1 MAALSAVAG
10 AVRAMMFSA
19 SISHHRAGRVALRAA
34 PITRRIGA
42 PAVLVV
48 GLIGL
53 AAASGAVLAQPAQT
67 TDAQNPPVDTLS
79 EVVVSASRQAQ
90 RSFNAPASI
99 QSVDAQTIREAGP
112 MVNLSES
119 LSRVPGVVVLNRQ
132 NYAQD
137 LQLSIRGFG
146 ARSAFGIRGVRL
158 IVDGIPATMP
168 DGQGQVATVSLA
180 SVGRLEVLRG
190 PLALLYGNAAGG
202 VVQAFSLE
210 PPAHPIASASLSA
223 GSEGAQRLGLGA
235 SGQVGS
241 ASLLADWSRF
251 QTDGYRDHSAARR
264 EQFNGIVRW
273 RTDADT
279 RITLVAN
286 AFDQPLS
293 QDPLGLTR
301 AQMQADPR
309 QVDPSALSQNTRKT
323 VSQNQAGLVAEHR
336 LDADRS
342 VSARLYAGQR
352 AVFQTLSTPLSAQ
365 TAATAPGGVV
375 DLDRDFGGIG
385 LQYSHGVGLGDSR
398 LTAVVGFDHDRQ
410 REQRQGFINNAGVVG
425 QLKRDELNRVQNTDV
440 YALTILRLPT
450 AWTLTAGARASR
462 VDFRS
467 DDRYI
472 TTGNGD
478 DSGARQ
484 YQAVSPVLGASRGL
498 GSTINVYANLGRGF
512 ETPTF
517 AELAYRSTSG
527 SLTGLNLGLQ
537 ASRSRQSEIG
547 AKWRSGDGSQ
557 RADLALFSI
566 GTDDEIVVDANVG
579 GRTTYRNAGRTLREG
594 AELSWVGRL
603 SPTLSGRLALTWLSA
618 RFRDGFVSGSGSA
631 AVTVAAGN
639 RLAGTPDRLA
649 FGELVWRPRREGPL
663 TDLTVGLEALK
674 VGAIPVNDANTDAA
688 EGYTLIHL
696 RASLPRQMGAWR
708 LTPFARIDNL
718 ADRRHVG
725 SVIVNEGN
733 RRFFEPGPGRTW
745 LAGISLSARF

>member
-1 MAALSAVAG
+1 MSIVSSLSRRVPLAASRSAPRSHRIGVTPAWLLAMASVAG
-10 AVRAMMFSA
+10 SA
-19 SISHHRAGRVALRAA
+19 
-34 PITRRIGA
+34 
-42 PAVLVV
+42 
-48 GLIGL
+48 
-53 AAASGAVLAQPAQT
+53 LAQPADT
-67 TDAQNPPVDTLS
+67 AATPTPAVDTLS

-99 QSVDAQTIREAGP
+99 QSVDAQTIRSAGP

-137 LQLSIRGFG
+137 LQVSIRGFG

-168 DGQGQVATVSLA
+168 DGQGQASTVSLA

-202 VVQAFSLE
+202 VIQAFSID
-210 PPAHPIASASLSA
+210 PPPQPVASASLSA
-223 GSEGAQRLGLGA
+223 GSEGAQRLGIGA
-235 SGQVGS
+235 SGQAGS

-286 AFDQPLS
+286 VFDQPLS

-301 AQMQADPR
+301 AQMLADPR
-309 QVDPSALSQNTRKT
+309 QVDASALSQDTRKT
-323 VSQNQAGLVAEHR
+323 VSQNQTGLVAEHR

-342 VSARLYAGQR
+342 LSARLYAGQR

-375 DLDRDFGGIG
+375 DLDRDYGGIG
-385 LQYSHGVGLGDSR
+385 LQYSHGMPLGESR
-398 LTAVVGFDHDRQ
+398 LTTVIGLDHDRQ
-410 REQRQGFINNAGVVG
+410 RERRQGFINNAGVPG

-440 YALTILRLPT
+440 YALAILRLP
-450 AWTLTAGARASR
+450 ADWSLTGGARSSR

-472 TTGNGD
+472 VAGNGD

-484 YQAVSPVLGASRGL
+484 YQAVSPVLGVSRAIGN
-498 GSTINVYANLGRGF
+498 TVNVYGNLGRGF

-527 SLTGLNLGLQ
+527 TLTGLNLGLQ
-537 ASRSRQSEIG
+537 ASRSRQAEVG
-547 AKWRSGDGSQ
+547 AKWRSGDGRQ

-566 GTDDEIVVDANVG
+566 GTDDEIVVDGNVG
-579 GRTTYRNAGRTLREG
+579 GRTTYRNAGRTVREG
-594 AELSWVGRL
+594 VEFSWHGQL
-603 SPTLSGRLALTWLSA
+603 APTLSGRVAFTWLSA

-631 AVTVAAGN
+631 AVSVAAGN

-649 FGELVWRPRREGPL
+649 FGELVWRPRIAGPL
-663 TDLTVGLEALK
+663 SGLSVAVEALT

-688 EGYTLIHL
+688 EGYTLFHL
-696 RASLPRQMGAWR
+696 RAGLPKEFGAWR
-708 LTPFARIDNL
+708 LTSFARIDNL

-733 RRFFEPGPGRTW
+733 RRFFEPGPGRAW
-745 LAGISLSARF
+745 MAGLTLSTRY

>member
-1 MAALSAVAG
+1 MAALPAVAG
-10 AVRAMMFSA
+10 AVRAMMLFA
-19 SISHHRAGRVALRAA
+19 SLAGNRVGRAALRDV
-34 PITRRIGA
+34 PMTRRIGA
-42 PAVLVV
+42 PAVPVF

-53 AAASGAVLAQPAQT
+53 AVASGAVLAQPVQT
-67 TDAQNPPVDTLS
+67 TDAQSPPVDTLS

-99 QSVDAQTIREAGP
+99 QSVDAQTIRDAGP

-168 DGQGQVATVSLA
+168 DGQGQAATVSLA

-202 VVQAFSLE
+202 VVQAFSLQ
-210 PPAHPIASASLSA
+210 PPAHPIASASFSA

-440 YALTILRLPT
+440 YALGILRLPT

-484 YQAVSPVLGASRGL
+484 YQAVSPVLGVSRAW
-498 GSTINVYANLGRGF
+498 GSTVNVYANLGRGF

-547 AKWRSGDGSQ
+547 AKRRSGAGSQ

-603 SPTLSGRLALTWLSA
+603 SPSLSGRLALTWLSA

-745 LAGISLSARF
+745 LAGVSLSARF

>member
-1 MAALSAVAG
+1 MAALPAVAG
-10 AVRAMMFSA
+10 SAGATMFFASFFDDRLSRA
-19 SISHHRAGRVALRAA
+19 ALRDARRAQRVGASAVFVFSLASLGAA
-34 PITRRIGA
+34 PN
-42 PAVLVV
+42 
-48 GLIGL
+48 
-53 AAASGAVLAQPAQT
+53 AVLAQPADT
-67 TDAQNPPVDTLS
+67 TGAQGAPVDTLS

-99 QSVDAQTIREAGP
+99 QSVDAQTIRAAGP
-112 MVNLSES
+112 QVNLSES

-168 DGQGQVATVSLA
+168 DGQGQAATVSLA

-210 PPAHPIASASLSA
+210 PPAQPMASASLSA
-223 GSEGAQRLGLGA
+223 GSQGAQRLGLGA
-235 SGQVGS
+235 SGQAGS

-264 EQFNGIVRW
+264 EQFNGIVRL

-286 AFDQPLS
+286 VFDQPLS

-309 QVDPSALSQNTRKT
+309 QVDPSALSQDTRKT
-323 VSQNQAGLVAEHR
+323 VAQNQAGLVAEHR

-342 VSARLYAGQR
+342 LSARLYAGQR

-385 LQYSHGVGLGDSR
+385 LQYSHGMALGESR
-398 LTAVVGFDHDRQ
+398 LSVVLGLDHDRQ
-410 REQRQGFINNAGVVG
+410 REQRLGFINNAGIVG
-425 QLKRDELNRVQNTDV
+425 ALKRDELNRVQNTDL
-440 YALTILRLPT
+440 YALAVLRLPT
-450 AWTLTAGARASR
+450 DWTLTAGARASR
-462 VDFRS
+462 VHFRS

-484 YQAVSPVLGASRGL
+484 YQAVSPVLGVSRAI
-498 GSTINVYANLGRGF
+498 GSTVNLYANLGRGF

-537 ASRSRQSEIG
+537 ASRSRQSEVG
-547 AKWRSGDGSQ
+547 AKWRSSDGSQ
-557 RADLALFSI
+557 RADLAFFSI

-579 GRTTYRNAGRTLREG
+579 GRTTYRNAGRTQRDG
-594 AELSWVGRL
+594 AELAWFASV
-603 SPTLSGRLALTWLSA
+603 SPGLTARVALTWLSA
-618 RFRDGFVSGSGSA
+618 RFRDGFVSGTGSG

-649 FGELVWRPRREGPL
+649 FGELVWRPRVDGML
-663 TDLTVGLEALK
+663 AGLQLGLEALK

-696 RASLPRQMGAWR
+696 RASLPREIGAWR
-708 LTPFARIDNL
+708 LVPFARIDNL
-718 ADRRHVG
+718 TDRRHVG

-745 LAGISLSARF
+745 LAGLSLSARF